1 MPIFRLKKSLKIL
14 FVGAEAAPFARVGG
28 VGSVMYSLPKAL
40 SELGHDARVM
50 IPRYLSIEDSKF
62 SLMMEHKELRVPTG
76 NEGGPDFLICNV
88 KKCDPGVSG
97 GAVTTY
103 FLENQE
109 YYEQR
114 ANVYGYADDTTRW
127 ALLCKG
133 VLEFIKTSSW
143 VPDIIVCLDWQAG
156 LLPNYIKTIYKSD
169 PILSKI
175 ATVFSIHNLFFQ
187 GMFDHHFVSEMD
199 FDDGHSDVP
208 SFNNPRLTKVN
219 FVRRGII
226 YADSINTVSPNYA
239 REIMTK
245 EYGELLDELLRE
257 RKAVLSGILNGI
269 DSSIWDPSAD
279 KYINFQYNSK
289 NPQERLKN
297 KVVLQERFG
306 LPVNKDAFVISIV
319 GRLVRQKG
327 LDLLTS
333 TIEVLLQELPLQ
345 LVVVGC
351 RCVYAPWN

>member
-143 VPDIIVCLDWQAG
+143 VPD
-156 LLPNYIKTIYKSD
+156 
-169 PILSKI
+169 
-175 ATVFSIHNLFFQ
+175 
-187 GMFDHHFVSEMD
+187 
-199 FDDGHSDVP
+199 
-208 SFNNPRLTKVN
+208 
-219 FVRRGII
+219 
-226 YADSINTVSPNYA
+226 
-239 REIMTK
+239 
-245 EYGELLDELLRE
+245 
-257 RKAVLSGILNGI
+257 
-269 DSSIWDPSAD
+269 
-279 KYINFQYNSK
+279 
-289 NPQERLKN
+289 
-297 KVVLQERFG
+297 
-306 LPVNKDAFVISIV
+306 
-319 GRLVRQKG
+319 RLVN
-327 LDLLTS
+327 
-333 TIEVLLQELPLQ
+333 IVI
-345 LVVVGC
+345 
-351 RCVYAPWN
+351 